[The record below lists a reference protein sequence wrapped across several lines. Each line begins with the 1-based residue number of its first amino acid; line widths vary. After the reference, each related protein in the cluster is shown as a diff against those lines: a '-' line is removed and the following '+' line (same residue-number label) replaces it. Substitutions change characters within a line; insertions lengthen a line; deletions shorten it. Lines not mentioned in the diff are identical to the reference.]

1 MFFGGGGNGGR
12 GSVAIVSDFFTK
24 NPNLKKKLRWG
35 EDGLGN
41 RIFLQ
46 RIQNV
51 KKKRKNI
58 FFVFCVRGVGGG
70 AGGMCFLFTKNRNL
84 HIFLAGW
91 NGRGSVARRLCG

>member
-1 MFFGGGGNGGR
+1 MGEGGGGNGGGGGR
-12 GSVAIVSDFFTK
+12 GSVAIVSDFCTK

-51 KKKRKNI
+51 KKKEKI
-58 FFVFCVRGVGGG
+58 YFFVFCVGEGRGGG
-70 AGGMCFLFTKNRNL
+70 
-84 HIFLAGW
+84 
-91 NGRGSVARRLCG
+91 